1 MNWGTKLVIGIAM
14 FMAFIV
20 GMVVYMFKVH
30 GEDGLVEDDY
40 YEKGINYDAEYD
52 AKTNVLDDGAT
63 PEVKISDSQIIVQL
77 KDAADY
83 QLQMMRPSSSK
94 KDIHSSG
101 KTLGA
106 ANLIVINTQQ
116 MDKGLWSLKLS
127 WQVQGKRYMYQK
139 DIML

>member
-14 FMAFIV
+14 FMTFIV

-30 GEDGLVEDDY
+30 GNDGLVEDDY
-40 YEKGINYDAEYD
+40 YEKGINYDAEYE
-52 AKTNVLDDGAT
+52 AKKNVLDDDAT
-63 PEVKISDSQIIVQL
+63 PEVKISDSQIIIQL

-83 QLQMMRPSSSK
+83 QLLMMRPSSSK

-101 KTLGA
+101 KTIGT
-106 ANLIVINTQQ
+106 ANLIVFNAQQ
-116 MDKGLWSLKLS
+116 MDKGLWSLKLA
-127 WQVQGKRYMYQK
+127 WQVKGKKYRYQK